1 MNYDTLQR
9 AIAEAQRFIELAQ
22 NVGYYE
28 YGGRPPKYINSPTK
42 ESASC
47 KRASMDL
54 TRTLA
59 DLRQGR

>member
-9 AIAEAQRFIELAQ
+9 AIAEAQRFIEMAQ
-22 NVGYYE
+22 KVSYHE
-28 YGGRPPKYINSPTK
+28 YGRQKYFIDEPSK

-47 KRASMDL
+47 KRASLDL